1 MSEINTETN
10 TPPEQVSETGSEVT
24 PASGSSSI
32 INQAVESVMDLI
44 DSLNLYALITRGA
57 LGTGNSLVCEV
68 APSSPNEVYLDKNKY
83 ITVDLTINGKHS
95 DLQTLSD
102 TMNTIH
108 ESLTMLTEYPSAE
121 TWQIVDIFTL
131 TEPQVIG
138 REENNDWL
146 MASSLGVNLYTMK

>member
-32 INQAVESVMDLI
+32 INQAVEKVMDLI

-68 APSSPNEVYLDKNKY
+68 APSSPSEVYLDKNQY

-95 DLQTLSD
+95 DLEVLSD
-102 TMNTIH
+102 SMNLIH
-108 ESLTMLTEYPSAE
+108 ESLTMLKEYPYSE
-121 TWQIVDIFTL
+121 NWQIVDIVTL

-138 REENNDWL
+138 REENNDWI
-146 MASSLGVNLYTMK
+146 MASSLGVKVLTMK